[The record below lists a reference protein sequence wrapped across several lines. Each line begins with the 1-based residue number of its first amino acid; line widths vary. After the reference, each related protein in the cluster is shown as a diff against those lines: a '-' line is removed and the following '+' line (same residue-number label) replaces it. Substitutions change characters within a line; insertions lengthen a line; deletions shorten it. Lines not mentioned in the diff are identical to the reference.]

1 MVFPKMRMDCA
12 RRRKY
17 ALFACGM
24 HTFAAFC
31 LFVSEAN
38 YLLMLPLLVRG
49 ITRFFVHGRAV
60 NYLLGIQPFVASVLQ
75 ALMLALHVYS
85 IVAFAEQR
93 ESYSRW
99 KPRYLLFV
107 TLLYSQVTYTSY
119 YAVAECEVLD
129 ATATL
134 PAWIL
139 PFPRPYPR
147 DLIQF
152 VTLLYSQV
160 TYTSY
165 YAVAECEVLDAT
177 ATLPAWILP
186 FPRPYPRDLIQNCI
200 V

>member
-1 MVFPKMRMDCA
+1 LFKMVFPKMRMDCA

-99 KPRYLLFV
+99 KPRYLLKNHANKLIQSDNSSWRHCSENGCYMPHSCCMPSQLRCSPRI
-107 TLLYSQVTYTSY
+107 LLQNLTKNERIGAFKAKEWFYSTGKIPFYLTSY
-119 YAVAECEVLD
+119 
-129 ATATL
+129 
-134 PAWIL
+134 
-139 PFPRPYPR
+139 
-147 DLIQF
+147 
-152 VTLLYSQV
+152 
-160 TYTSY
+160 
-165 YAVAECEVLDAT
+165 
-177 ATLPAWILP
+177 
-186 FPRPYPRDLIQNCI
+186 
-200 V
+200 